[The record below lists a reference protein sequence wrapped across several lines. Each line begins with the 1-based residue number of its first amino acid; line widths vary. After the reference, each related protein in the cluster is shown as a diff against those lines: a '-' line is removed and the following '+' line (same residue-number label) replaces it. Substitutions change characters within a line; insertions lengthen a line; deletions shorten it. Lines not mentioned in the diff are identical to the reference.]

1 MSESY
6 QFTNNDIQKYFED
19 NHKILYTLDE
29 INTALISLK
38 MLDNNGEFKYSE
50 KAFHYLKYEILEEL
64 RKTVC
69 SIINNI

>member
-29 INTALISLK
+29 IKTALISLK
-38 MLDNNGEFKYSE
+38 IGIY
-50 KAFHYLKYEILEEL
+50 
-64 RKTVC
+64 
-69 SIINNI
+69 

>member
-6 QFTNNDIQKYFED
+6 QFTNNDIQKYFEQTE
-19 NHKILYTLDE
+19 KILYTNDE
-29 INTALISLK
+29 IRTALISLK
-38 MLDNNGEFKYSE
+38 IGENGVFKYSE
-50 KAFHYLKYEILEEL
+50 KAFHYVKYEILEEL

>member
-29 INTALISLK
+29 IKAALISLK
-38 MLDNNGEFKYSE
+38 IGNNGEFKYSE
-50 KAFHYLKYEILEEL
+50 KGFHYVKYEILEEL

>member
-6 QFTNNDIQKYFED
+6 KFTNNDIQKYFEQTE
-19 NHKILYTLDE
+19 KILYKLDE
-29 INTALISLK
+29 IRTALISLK
-38 MLDNNGEFKYSE
+38 IGNNGVFIYSE
-50 KAFHYLKYEILEEL
+50 KAFHYVKYEILEEL

>member
-29 INTALISLK
+29 IKTALISLK
-38 MLDNNGEFKYSE
+38 ILNNNGESYKF
-50 KAFHYLKYEILEEL
+50 
-64 RKTVC
+64 RK
-69 SIINNI
+69 SFSLYKNMKF